1 MLYAVLKSI
10 HLLAL
15 IAWIGGMFFTLF
27 CLRPSLA
34 VLEGPMRLRLMHE
47 VLRRF
52 FGVVSVA
59 VVLVLLSGV
68 WMLTSAARS
77 GSSAGIGFNM
87 PLDWHAMVIGGVLM
101 MLIFGHI
108 RFVLFKRLQRA
119 VLAKDGPAGA
129 VALGRIRRW
138 VMVNLVLGVLIVVVM
153 RLGSAAL

>member
-15 IAWIGGMFFTLF
+15 IVWIGGMFFTLF

-34 VLEGPMRLRLMHE
+34 VLEGPLRLRLMHE

-59 VVLVLLSGV
+59 AVLVVLSGM
-68 WMLTSAARS
+68 WMLTSAAHS
-77 GSSAGIGFNM
+77 ASAAGIGFNM
-87 PLDWHAMVIGGVLM
+87 PLDWHVMVIGGVLM
-101 MLIFGHI
+101 VLIFGHI
-108 RFVLFKRLQRA
+108 RFVLFRRLQRA
-119 VLAKDGPAGA
+119 LKARDGPAGA
-129 VALGRIRRW
+129 MALGRIRAW
-138 VMVNLVLGVLIVVVM
+138 VMLNFVIGVMVVFVM

>member
-1 MLYAVLKSI
+1 MLYAILKSI

-27 CLRPSLA
+27 CLRPSLT

-52 FGVVSVA
+52 FGVVNVA

-77 GSSAGIGFNM
+77 GSNAGIGFNM
-87 PLDWHAMVIGGVLM
+87 PLDWHAMVIGGLLM

-119 VLAKDGPAGA
+119 VQAKDGPAGA
-129 VALGRIRRW
+129 AALGRIRNW

>member
-27 CLRPSLA
+27 CLRPSLT

-59 VVLVLLSGV
+59 ALLVLVSGV
-68 WMLTSAARS
+68 WMIAGDARAAGRAGVGLNMPIDWYVMAVLGMLMVAIFAVVRFVFFRQLSRTVEAQAWPEAARVL
-77 GSSAGIGFNM
+77 GSIS
-87 PLDWHAMVIGGVLM
+87 
-101 MLIFGHI
+101 
-108 RFVLFKRLQRA
+108 RA
-119 VLAKDGPAGA
+119 VQINL
-129 VALGRIRRW
+129 ALGVII
-138 VMVNLVLGVLIVVVM
+138 IVVT
-153 RLGSAAL
+153 RAGTAL